1 MNRIIKTLFALGVS
15 GWLSGCAPT
24 VETIRPVTSSR
35 YAVPEDKLTAN
46 DWPNYYRNEKVGI
59 SRPSVCSADSRKV
72 AFFIT
77 FSGGGSRAAYFAAQI
92 LHEMD
97 RIGEQPLTPYV
108 DGIFSVSGGS
118 LTAALF
124 AMSGEGTVRGQPR
137 PAWSDTMTDSVL
149 SKPLAQAMLRQLAAP
164 NRLAAY
170 TFGNAT
176 RTDLLE
182 NAIESE
188 ILGMPGA
195 RLTLGDVNPVRPP
208 IFIVSALATSEGID
222 AFAPQPF
229 GSLFMFGQRDL
240 IRIGVD
246 PDSIPIAKA
255 VSASAAFPGLLSPV
269 VLPRFRLS
277 TQEGFRD
284 QPRYVH
290 LIDGG
295 NADNLGLLGV
305 KHALLEKDYRLL
317 RECDSIVVVSVDAF
331 GKQGLHSDASKHA
344 PSPVGLFFDHKSALA
359 SFDALLAANRVRL
372 LGEFKSRS
380 FAQPGSEDLCRKDG
394 LPDEVCGGG
403 VQANWHEINQL
414 LKDKLYFVHLNFD
427 SREMA
432 SQTNITYCNGA
443 YGSKDGKCEKMPVNG
458 YRLECEQRSLR
469 KRLQEIPTK
478 FGLEKHEM
486 SDIKTFVSLLNH
498 PKNICLHHLASVLA
512 GNQKHDMSFYRKSSE
527 SCDMTEDVM
536 IGESPVMGKRPRG
549 RLFGDAFISK
559 KNEKITNKDR
569 QSFADGCT
577 RDWTPT
583 HEESIDFLLKAKQSL
598 IDSPRHLID

>member
-1 MNRIIKTLFALGVS
+1 MNRFLKTILILGFNI
-15 GWLSGCAPT
+15 WLCGCAPT

-35 YAVPEDKLTAN
+35 YADPQDKLTAN
-46 DWPNYYRNEKVGI
+46 DWGNYYRNEKVGI

-72 AFFIT
+72 AFFVT
-77 FSGGGSRAAYFAAQI
+77 FSGGGSRAAYFAAQV
-92 LHEMD
+92 LHEID
-97 RIGEQPLTPYV
+97 RVDEQPLTPYI

-124 AMSGEGTVRGQPR
+124 AISGEGTVRGQPR
-137 PAWSDTMTDSVL
+137 PVWSDTMTDAVL
-149 SKPLAQAMLRQLAAP
+149 SKPLAPAMLRQLATP
-164 NRLAAY
+164 NMLATY
-170 TFGNAT
+170 TFGNTT

-188 ILGMPGA
+188 ILGLPEVT
-195 RLTLGDVNPVRPP
+195 LTLGDVNPARPP

-229 GSLFMFGQRDL
+229 GSLFMFGPRDL
-240 IRIGVD
+240 IKIGVD
-246 PDSIPIAKA
+246 PDSVPIARA

-277 TQEGFRD
+277 TQEGFRN

-331 GKQGLHSDASKHA
+331 GKQGFHSDTSKHES
-344 PSPVGLFFDHKSALA
+344 SPVGLFFDHKSALA

-380 FAQPGSEDLCRKDG
+380 FAPPGSEDLCRKDG

-403 VQANWHEINQL
+403 VRANWHEINQL
-414 LKDKLYFVHLNFD
+414 LKKKLYFVHLNLD

-432 SQTNITYCNGA
+432 SQTNIRYCDGTYGD
-443 YGSKDGKCEKMPVNG
+443 KDGKCEKMPVNG
-458 YRLECEQRSLR
+458 YRLECEQRWLR

-478 FGLEKHEM
+478 FGLEKNEM

-498 PKNICLHHLASVLA
+498 PKNICLQHLAEVVT
-512 GNQKHDMSFYRKSSE
+512 GHKKHDINFYRESSE
-527 SCDMTEDVM
+527 SCDRTEDV
-536 IGESPVMGKRPRG
+536 EMGGAPAMGDHLRG
-549 RLFGDAFISK
+549 RIFGDAIFK
-559 KNEKITNKDR
+559 NNEKISNKDR
-569 QSFADGCT
+569 QSFADSCE
-577 RDWTPT
+577 RDWTST
-583 HEESIDFLLKAKQSL
+583 HDESIDFLLDAKQKL
-598 IDSPRHLID
+598 IASPRHLTD